1 MKMTEQATPKQIE
14 TLQKMKLHATP
25 WTLTK
30 QEAWKL
36 LNDAFE
42 KDEKPEAEVVRPGY
56 VPKVEPKAPSKE
68 YHLSVEQVNTNAL
81 NAAITM
87 WKDYDSGMEVRAI
100 GDKTNPVIELA
111 KKFKEFI
118 ENGS

>member
-1 MKMTEQATPKQIE
+1 MKMTEQATAKQIE

-56 VPKVEPKAPSKE
+56 VPKVEPQAPSKE

-81 NAAITM
+81 MAAL
-87 WKDYDSGMEVRAI
+87 EAHAI
-100 GDKTNPVIELA
+100 GLASAQEPTSLLTLA
-111 KKFKEFI
+111 KEFKVFI